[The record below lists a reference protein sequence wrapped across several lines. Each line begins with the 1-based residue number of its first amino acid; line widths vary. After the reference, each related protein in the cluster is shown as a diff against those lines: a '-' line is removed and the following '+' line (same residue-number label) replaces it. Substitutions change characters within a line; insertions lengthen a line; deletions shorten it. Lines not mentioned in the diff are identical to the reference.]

1 MYTLGEYKRLTPV
14 MDRDEAFT
22 RRQEAPSTYVFNRE
36 VYVWQPGALRDHK
49 KFLQPGTPMYPM
61 QEELAVDIDSEV
73 DVFFSESIID
83 T

>member
-36 VYVWQPGALRDHK
+36 VYVW
-49 KFLQPGTPMYPM
+49 PGTPMYPM